1 MAAYPNTHGQQQPTE
16 NAPRPQLPEHLEAL
30 SRALVRGDTLQEIA
44 ANYGIVLRQWVAL
57 VKETTLPTNLSSS
70 DPQVTG
76 AFQKIVDAT
85 GSESTVFRRLAHV
98 RLLEFFDYLEVL
110 IQLERA
116 QGLHGQKVRN
126 ITIADRVISSALP
139 ALGKDK
145 LIEVRRFARRWKQ
158 LAGPSVF
165 FLMIY
170 TEAAEGIV

>member
-1 MAAYPNTHGQQQPTE
+1 MASNPNTHETF
-16 NAPRPQLPEHLEAL
+16 
-30 SRALVRGDTLQEIA
+30 SRALVRSDTLQEIA
-44 ANYGIVLRQWVAL
+44 AHCDNILRQWVAL

-76 AFQKIVDAT
+76 AFQKIVDVAT
-85 GSESTVFRRLAHV
+85 GFESTVFRRLAHV

-110 IQLERA
+110 IRAERS

-126 ITIADRVISSALP
+126 ITVADRVISSALP
-139 ALGKDK
+139 ALGKGQ
-145 LIEVRRFARRWKQ
+145 LIETRRLSRRWKQ
-158 LAGPSVF
+158 MAGPSVF